1 MMTGSPDDGDFRIFQ
16 ISRRMGGTSKLDLTF
31 SNLSEIFTFVKQSH
45 FQDHLEAG
53 MEPRQAKK
61 ILIVDDEKDTVEM
74 ITALLELE
82 GYQVLSALS
91 GSEAMK
97 ILAMENQK
105 VPEPET
111 PVDLIL
117 LDILL
122 GDADGREICLKIK
135 EDEKLKFIPVII
147 LTVRSSLQ
155 DKINGLNLG
164 ADDYLTKPFV
174 NEELLAR
181 VRVMLRIKDLHDEL
195 KREQDKNVL
204 LTQALEKRYSFDNIL
219 GKNARMQE
227 VFELI
232 SDIADTDSTVL
243 IQGESGTGKELIARA
258 IHFNSDRKTKPFV
271 VANCS
276 AYSQNLLESELFGH
290 EKGSFTGAIRRKIGR
305 FEMANGGTIF
315 LDEIGEV
322 SPPTQILLLRV
333 LQDHRF
339 ERVGG
344 EETLEVDVRVIAAT
358 NKNLTEE
365 MKKGTFRE
373 DLYYRLNVIPIFVPP
388 LRDRKDDITTLA
400 SHSLQKFS
408 RERGKEVTGFSPE
421 VMEILL
427 AHSWPGNVRELENVI
442 EHAIIVAK
450 QDKILP
456 KDLPQYLLQKPL
468 AVQELTTL
476 QDYEKN
482 LILRTLQQTN
492 WNKHKAAKRL
502 NINRSTLYGKMKRYG
517 LEKEQS

>member
-1 MMTGSPDDGDFRIFQ
+1 MVIFHEYYGLNFSALS
-16 ISRRMGGTSKLDLTF
+16 SRGFSIGERGQGG
-31 SNLSEIFTFVKQSH
+31 
-45 FQDHLEAG
+45 G
-53 MEPRQAKK
+53 MEKREIKK

-82 GYQVLSALS
+82 GYQALSAFS

-97 ILAMENQK
+97 ILDVEGQK
-105 VPEPET
+105 APESET

-122 GDADGREICLKIK
+122 GDADGRDICLRIK
-135 EDEKLKFIPVII
+135 ENEKLKFIPIII

-155 DKINGLNLG
+155 DKIDSLNLG
-164 ADDYLTKPFV
+164 ADDYLTKPFI
-174 NEELLAR
+174 NEELLAK
-181 VRVMLRIKDLHDEL
+181 VKVMLRIKDLHDQL
-195 KREQDKNVL
+195 KREKDKNVL
-204 LTQALEKRYSFDNIL
+204 LTQALEKRYSFANIL
-219 GKNARMQE
+219 GKNTRMQE
-227 VFELI
+227 IFELI

-258 IHFNSDRKTKPFV
+258 IHFNSHRKNKPFV

-305 FEMANGGTIF
+305 FEMANGGTMF

-358 NKNLTEE
+358 NKNLTDE

-388 LRDRKDDITTLA
+388 LRERKDDVPFLA
-400 SHSLQKFS
+400 SHFLQKFS
-408 RERGKEVTGFSPE
+408 HERGKEVTSFSPE

-427 AHSWPGNVRELENVI
+427 AHPWPGNVRELENAI
-442 EHAIIVAK
+442 EHAIIIAK
-450 QDKILP
+450 QEKILT
-456 KDLPQYLLQKPL
+456 KDLPQLLLQRPL
-468 AVQELTTL
+468 PAQESTTL

-482 LILRTLQQTN
+482 LILKTLRETN
-492 WNKHKAAKRL
+492 WNKHKTAKIL
-502 NINRSTLYGKMKRYG
+502 DINRSTLYGKMRRYG
-517 LEKEQS
+517 LQKEQN

>member
-1 MMTGSPDDGDFRIFQ
+1 MKDKEIRRI
-16 ISRRMGGTSKLDLTF
+16 L
-31 SNLSEIFTFVKQSH
+31 V
-45 FQDHLEAG
+45 
-53 MEPRQAKK
+53 
-61 ILIVDDEKDTVEM
+61 VDDEKDTVEM
-74 ITALLELE
+74 ITALLNLE
-82 GYQVLSALS
+82 GFEVLPALS
-91 GSEAMK
+91 GDEAMR
-97 ILAMENQK
+97 ILEVESQK
-105 VPEPET
+105 VPDSET

-122 GDADGREICLKIK
+122 GDVDGREICLKIK

-155 DKINGLNLG
+155 DKIHSLNLG
-164 ADDYLTKPFV
+164 ADDYLTKPFI
-174 NEELLAR
+174 NEELLAK

-195 KREQDKNVL
+195 RREKDKNIL
-204 LTQALEKRYSFDNIL
+204 LTQALEKRYSFGNIL
-219 GKNARMQE
+219 GKNTRMQK

-243 IQGESGTGKELIARA
+243 VQGESGTGKELIARA
-258 IHFNSDRKTKPFV
+258 IHFNSHRKNRPFI

-305 FEMANGGTIF
+305 FELANGGTIF

-322 SPPTQILLLRV
+322 SPPTQILLLRI

-388 LRDRKDDITTLA
+388 LRERKDDIPLLA
-400 SHSLQKFS
+400 SYFLQRFS
-408 RERGKEVTGFSPE
+408 RERGKDVTSFSPE
-421 VMEILL
+421 VIEILL

-442 EHAIIVAK
+442 DHASIISK
-450 QDKILP
+450 QDKVLS
-456 KDLPQYLLQKPL
+456 KDLPQYLFQTPL
-468 AVQELTTL
+468 PPTEFATL

-482 LILRTLQQTN
+482 LILKTLQETN
-492 WNKHKAAKRL
+492 WNKHKTSKKL
-502 NINRSTLYGKMKRYG
+502 NINRSTLYGKIKRYG
-517 LEKEQS
+517 LEKRQN

>member
-1 MMTGSPDDGDFRIFQ
+1 M
-16 ISRRMGGTSKLDLTF
+16 
-31 SNLSEIFTFVKQSH
+31 
-45 FQDHLEAG
+45 QDRE
-53 MEPRQAKK
+53 MKK
-61 ILIVDDEKDTVEM
+61 ILVVDDERDTVEM
-74 ITALLELE
+74 IAALLELE
-82 GYQVLSALS
+82 GFQVLPAFS
-91 GSEAMK
+91 GDEAMK
-97 ILAMENQK
+97 ILEAESQK
-105 VPEPET
+105 VPESET

-122 GDADGREICLKIK
+122 GDTDGRDVCLKIK
-135 EDEKLKFIPVII
+135 EDERLKFIPVII

-155 DKINGLNLG
+155 DKINSLNLG
-164 ADDYLTKPFV
+164 ADDYLTKPFI
-174 NEELLAR
+174 NEELLAKA
-181 VRVMLRIKDLHDEL
+181 RVMLRIKDLRDEL
-195 KREQDKNVL
+195 KREQDKNIL
-204 LTQALEKRYSFDNIL
+204 LTQALEERYSFGNIL

-232 SDIADTDSTVL
+232 SDIANTDSTAL

-258 IHFNSDRKTKPFV
+258 IHFNSHRKNKPFV

-365 MKKGTFRE
+365 MKNGTFRE

-388 LRDRKDDITTLA
+388 LRERRDDIPLLA
-400 SHSLQKFS
+400 SHFLQRFS
-408 RERGKEVTGFSPE
+408 QERKKKVISFSPE
-421 VMEILL
+421 VMEIIL
-427 AHSWPGNVRELENVI
+427 AHSWPGNVRELENI
-442 EHAIIVAK
+442 IDHAIIVAK
-450 QDKILP
+450 QDKILL
-456 KDLPQYLLQKPL
+456 KDLPQYLLLKPL
-468 AVQELTTL
+468 PTQEFATL

-482 LILRTLQQTN
+482 LILRTLQETN

-502 NINRSTLYGKMKRYG
+502 NINRSTLYGKMKKYG
-517 LEKEQS
+517 LKRVQI

>member
-1 MMTGSPDDGDFRIFQ
+1 M
-16 ISRRMGGTSKLDLTF
+16 
-31 SNLSEIFTFVKQSH
+31 
-45 FQDHLEAG
+45 
-53 MEPRQAKK
+53 KK

-74 ITALLELE
+74 ITALLESE
-82 GYQVLSALS
+82 GYQAVPAFS
-91 GSEAMK
+91 GKEATK
-97 ILAMENQK
+97 FLEAESQK
-105 VPEPET
+105 VTESET

-122 GDADGREICLKIK
+122 GDTDGREICQQIK
-135 EDEKLKFIPVII
+135 ADEKLKFIPVII

-155 DKINGLNLG
+155 DKIHSLNLG
-164 ADDYLTKPFV
+164 ADDYLTKPFI
-174 NEELLAR
+174 NEELLAK
-181 VRVMLRIKDLHDEL
+181 VRAMLRIKDLHDEL
-195 KREQDKNVL
+195 KREKDKNIL
-204 LTQALEKRYSFDNIL
+204 LTQALEKRYSFGNIL

-227 VFELI
+227 IFELI

-258 IHFNSDRKTKPFV
+258 IHFNSQRKNKPFV

-290 EKGSFTGAIRRKIGR
+290 EKGAFTGAIRRKMGR
-305 FEMANGGTIF
+305 FEMADGGTVF

-322 SPPTQILLLRV
+322 SPPTQILLLRI

-358 NKNLTEE
+358 NRNLTEE

-388 LRDRKDDITTLA
+388 LRDRRDDIALLA
-400 SHSLQKFS
+400 SYFLQKFS
-408 RERGKEVTGFSPE
+408 QERKKNGISFSPE
-421 VMEILL
+421 VMETLL

-442 EHAIIVAK
+442 DHAIIISK
-450 QDKILP
+450 QEKILT
-456 KDLPQYLLQKPL
+456 KDLPQYLLPRLLPAKEL
-468 AVQELTTL
+468 ATL

-482 LILRTLQQTN
+482 LILRTLQETD
-492 WNKHKAAKRL
+492 WNKHKSARKL

-517 LEKEQS
+517 LKKEQM

>member
-1 MMTGSPDDGDFRIFQ
+1 MENKKLKRI
-16 ISRRMGGTSKLDLTF
+16 L
-31 SNLSEIFTFVKQSH
+31 V
-45 FQDHLEAG
+45 
-53 MEPRQAKK
+53 
-61 ILIVDDEKDTVEM
+61 VDDEKDTVEM
-74 ITALLELE
+74 ITTLLELE
-82 GYQVLSALS
+82 GYKVFPAFS
-91 GSEAMK
+91 GVEAMRF
-97 ILAMENQK
+97 LEVERQGASEG
-105 VPEPET
+105 ET

-117 LDILL
+117 LDVML
-122 GDADGREICLKIK
+122 GDEDGRDICRKIK
-135 EDEKLKFIPVII
+135 EDEKMKFIPIII

-164 ADDYLTKPFV
+164 ADDYLTKPFI
-174 NEELLAR
+174 NEELLAK

-195 KREQDKNVL
+195 KREKDKNIL
-204 LTQALEKRYSFDNIL
+204 LAQALEKRYSFGNIL
-219 GKNARMQE
+219 GKNTRMLSTY
-227 VFELI
+227 ELI
-232 SDIADTDSTVL
+232 SDISNTDSTVL

-258 IHFNSDRKTKPFV
+258 IHFNSDRKNKPFV

-290 EKGSFTGAIRRKIGR
+290 EKGSFTGAIRRKTGR
-305 FEMANGGTIF
+305 FELAHGGTIF

-365 MKKGTFRE
+365 IRKGTFRE

-388 LRDRKDDITTLA
+388 LRERKDDVPLLA
-400 SHSLQKFS
+400 SHFLQKFCQ
-408 RERGKEVTGFSPE
+408 EKGKDVTSISPD

-442 EHAIIVAK
+442 EHAIIIAK
-450 QDKILP
+450 QEKILP
-456 KDLPQYLLQKPL
+456 KDLPQYLLQQPL
-468 AVQELTTL
+468 PTKQLISL
-476 QDYEKN
+476 QDHEKN
-482 LILRTLQQTN
+482 LIMKTLEETN
-492 WNKHKAAKRL
+492 WNKHQTAKRL
-502 NINRSTLYGKMKRYG
+502 KITRSTLYGKMKRYG
-517 LEKEQS
+517 LIMA

>member
-1 MMTGSPDDGDFRIFQ
+1 M
-16 ISRRMGGTSKLDLTF
+16 
-31 SNLSEIFTFVKQSH
+31 V
-45 FQDHLEAG
+45 
-53 MEPRQAKK
+53 
-61 ILIVDDEKDTVEM
+61 VDDEKDTVQM

-82 GYQVLSALS
+82 GYRVLSALS
-91 GSEAMK
+91 GDEAMR
-97 ILAMENQK
+97 ILEVESQR
-105 VPEPET
+105 VPESET

-122 GDADGREICLKIK
+122 GDVDGRDICLKIK
-135 EDEKLKFIPVII
+135 EDERLKFIPVII
-147 LTVRSSLQ
+147 LTVRSSLR
-155 DKINGLNLG
+155 DKINSLNLG
-164 ADDYLTKPFV
+164 ADDYL
-174 NEELLAR
+174 
-181 VRVMLRIKDLHDEL
+181 HDEL
-195 KREQDKNVL
+195 KREKDRNFL
-204 LTQALEKRYSFDNIL
+204 LTQALEKQYGFGNIL
-219 GKNARMQE
+219 GKNTRMQE
-227 VFELI
+227 IFSLI
-232 SDIADTDSTVL
+232 SDIANTDSTVL

-258 IHFNSDRKTKPFV
+258 IHFNSHRKTKPFV

-276 AYSQNLLESELFGH
+276 AYSQSLLESELFGH

-365 MKKGTFRE
+365 MRKGTFRE

-388 LRDRKDDITTLA
+388 LRERKDDIPLLS
-400 SHSLQKFS
+400 SHFLKKFS
-408 RERGKEVTGFSPE
+408 QDRGKEVASFSPE
-421 VMEILL
+421 VMEMFL

-442 EHAIIVAK
+442 DHAIIIAK
-450 QDKILP
+450 QEKVLL
-456 KDLPQYLLQKPL
+456 KDLPQFLLQRSLPP
-468 AVQELTTL
+468 QELVTL

-482 LILRTLQQTN
+482 LILKTLQETN

-517 LEKEQS
+517 LEKEQNQSKSV

>member
-1 MMTGSPDDGDFRIFQ
+1 MEKR
-16 ISRRMGGTSKLDLTF
+16 GT
-31 SNLSEIFTFVKQSH
+31 
-45 FQDHLEAG
+45 
-53 MEPRQAKK
+53 KK
-61 ILIVDDEKDTVEM
+61 ILVVDDEKDTVEM

-82 GYQVLSALS
+82 GYQILSALS
-91 GSEAMK
+91 GAEAMG
-97 ILAMENQK
+97 ILEAESQRI
-105 VPEPET
+105 PDSET

-122 GDADGREICLKIK
+122 GDADGRDICQRIK
-135 EDEKLKFIPVII
+135 EDERLKFIPIII

-155 DKINGLNLG
+155 DKITSLDLG
-164 ADDYLTKPFV
+164 ADDYLTKPFI
-174 NEELLAR
+174 NEELLAK

-195 KREQDKNVL
+195 KREKNKNIL
-204 LTQALEKRYSFDNIL
+204 LTQALEKRYSFGNII

-227 VFELI
+227 IYELI
-232 SDIADTDSTVL
+232 SDISKTDSTVL
-243 IQGESGTGKELIARA
+243 IQGESGTGKELIASA
-258 IHFNSDRKTKPFV
+258 IHFNSHRKGKPFV
-271 VANCS
+271 IANCS

-305 FEMANGGTIF
+305 FELANGGTIF

-358 NKNLTEE
+358 NKNLIEE
-365 MKKGTFRE
+365 MRKGTFRE
-373 DLYYRLNVIPIFVPP
+373 DLYYRLNVIPIFIPP
-388 LRDRKDDITTLA
+388 LRERKDDIPLLA
-400 SHSLQKFS
+400 SYFLQKFS
-408 RERGKEVTGFSPE
+408 GEKQKKITDFSPE

-442 EHAIIVAK
+442 EHAAIIAK
-450 QDKILP
+450 KDKIVP

-468 AVQELTTL
+468 PVQEFVSL
-476 QDYEKN
+476 QEYEKS
-482 LILRTLQQTN
+482 LILKTLEENN
-492 WNKHKAAKRL
+492 WNKQQTAKRL
-502 NINRSTLYGKMKRYG
+502 KINRSTLYGKMRRYG
-517 LEKEQS
+517 LVSV

>member
-1 MMTGSPDDGDFRIFQ
+1 M
-16 ISRRMGGTSKLDLTF
+16 
-31 SNLSEIFTFVKQSH
+31 
-45 FQDHLEAG
+45 
-53 MEPRQAKK
+53 KK
-61 ILIVDDEKDTVEM
+61 ILVVDDEKDTVEM

-82 GYQVLSALS
+82 GYRVLPAFS
-91 GSEAMK
+91 GDEAMR
-97 ILAMENQK
+97 ILEAESQK
-105 VPEPET
+105 VPESET

-122 GDADGREICLKIK
+122 GDTDGRDICLKIK

-155 DKINGLNLG
+155 DKINSLNLG
-164 ADDYLTKPFV
+164 ADDYLTKPFI
-174 NEELLAR
+174 NEELLAKA
-181 VRVMLRIKDLHDEL
+181 RVMLRIKDLRDEL
-195 KREQDKNVL
+195 KREQDKNIL
-204 LTQALEKRYSFDNIL
+204 LTQALEERYSFGNIL

-232 SDIADTDSTVL
+232 SDIANTDSTAL

-258 IHFNSDRKTKPFV
+258 IHFNSHRKNKPFV

-365 MKKGTFRE
+365 MKNGTFRE

-388 LRDRKDDITTLA
+388 LRERRDDIPLLA
-400 SHSLQKFS
+400 SHFLQRFS
-408 RERGKEVTGFSPE
+408 QERKKKVISFSPE
-421 VMEILL
+421 VMEIIL
-427 AHSWPGNVRELENVI
+427 AHSWPGNVRELENI
-442 EHAIIVAK
+442 IDHAIIVAK
-450 QDKILP
+450 QDKILL
-456 KDLPQYLLQKPL
+456 KDLPQYLLLKPL
-468 AVQELTTL
+468 PTQEFATL

-482 LILRTLQQTN
+482 LILRTLQETN

-502 NINRSTLYGKMKRYG
+502 NINRSTLYGKMKKYG
-517 LEKEQS
+517 LKRVQI

>member
-1 MMTGSPDDGDFRIFQ
+1 MEER
-16 ISRRMGGTSKLDLTF
+16 
-31 SNLSEIFTFVKQSH
+31 EI
-45 FQDHLEAG
+45 
-53 MEPRQAKK
+53 KK

-74 ITALLELE
+74 IAALLELE

-91 GSEAMK
+91 SGEAMRV
-97 ILAMENQK
+97 LEVESQK
-105 VPEPET
+105 VPESET

-122 GDADGREICLKIK
+122 GDADGRDICLKIK

-155 DKINGLNLG
+155 DKINSLNLG
-164 ADDYLTKPFV
+164 ADDYLTKPFI
-174 NEELLAR
+174 NEELLAK
-181 VRVMLRIKDLHDEL
+181 VRVMLRIKDLHDKL
-195 KREQDKNVL
+195 KREKDKNIL
-204 LTQALEKRYSFDNIL
+204 LSQALEKRYSFGNIL
-219 GKNARMQE
+219 GKNTRMQE

-232 SDIADTDSTVL
+232 SDIANTDSTVL

-258 IHFNSDRKTKPFV
+258 IHFNSHRKNKPFI

-388 LRDRKDDITTLA
+388 LRERKDDISLLA
-400 SHSLQKFS
+400 SHFLQKFS
-408 RERGKEVTGFSPE
+408 HERGKEVTHFAPE
-421 VMEILL
+421 VMEIFLK
-427 AHSWPGNVRELENVI
+427 HSWPGNVRELENVI
-442 EHAIIVAK
+442 DHAIIIAK

-456 KDLPQYLLQKPL
+456 KDLPQSLLQRPL
-468 AVQELTTL
+468 SQQEFTTL
-476 QDYEKN
+476 HDYEKN
-482 LILRTLQQTN
+482 LILKALQETN

-517 LEKEQS
+517 LEKEQN

>member
-1 MMTGSPDDGDFRIFQ
+1 
-16 ISRRMGGTSKLDLTF
+16 
-31 SNLSEIFTFVKQSH
+31 
-45 FQDHLEAG
+45 
-53 MEPRQAKK
+53 MEQRETKK

-82 GYQVLSALS
+82 GYQVFSAPS
-91 GSEAMK
+91 GTEAMRFLETK
-97 ILAMENQK
+97 RRGI
-105 VPEPET
+105 PESET

-122 GDADGREICLKIK
+122 GDEDGRDICRKVK
-135 EDEKLKFIPVII
+135 EDEEMRLIPII
-147 LTVRSSLQ
+147 MLTVRSSLQ
-155 DKINGLNLG
+155 DKINSLDIG
-164 ADDYLTKPFV
+164 ADDYITKPFI
-174 NEELLAR
+174 NEELLAK

-195 KREQDKNVL
+195 KREKDKNIL
-204 LTQALEKRYSFDNIL
+204 LSQALEKRYSFGNIL
-219 GKNARMQE
+219 GKNSRMQE
-227 VFELI
+227 IYELI
-232 SDIADTDSTVL
+232 SDISNTDSTVL
-243 IQGESGTGKELIARA
+243 VQGESGTGKELIARA
-258 IHFNSDRKTKPFV
+258 IHFSSHRKAKPFI

-305 FEMANGGTIF
+305 FELAHGGTIF

-388 LRDRKDDITTLA
+388 LRERRDDIPLLA
-400 SHSLQKFS
+400 SHFLEKFS
-408 RERGKEVTGFSPE
+408 HEKGKELTSISPE

-427 AHSWPGNVRELENVI
+427 DHSWPGNVRELENVI
-442 EHAIIVAK
+442 EHAAIIAK
-450 QDKILP
+450 KDNLLP

-468 AVQELTTL
+468 PTQHLVSL
-476 QDYEKN
+476 QDYERS
-482 LILRTLQQTN
+482 LILKTLEETN
-492 WNKHKAAKRL
+492 WNKHQASKRL
-502 NINRSTLYGKMKRYG
+502 RINRSTLYGKMRRYG
-517 LEKEQS
+517 LIKS